1 MSTQLGTP
9 THRRRRLAGLLV
21 LPLLVVVAGCSA
33 AATSTAPAA
42 PGTAAGSATNQVAG
56 GALGAPAGAPGAVT
70 VVPTASGAPNAN
82 PPGIVTSGGGV
93 ASSGVG
99 VVSPGVAVAPGVAAE
114 PGAGSAPSIAY
125 PYPYY
130 AGTPGVAPDNT
141 IVVTGTGRADVK
153 ADLSDQASAQRSAI
167 GAAIA
172 DARAQ
177 ADVVARAAG
186 VTITGV
192 LSVSVSSGGAYAVPM
207 ATGAAGATPGV
218 VQGGAPNIAPVPVPG
233 PIEPTSQQ
241 LFVSVTVAY
250 RIS

>member
-70 VVPTASGAPNAN
+70 VVPTSSGAPNAN
-82 PPGIVTSGGGV
+82 PSGIVTSGGGV

-99 VVSPGVAVAPGVAAE
+99 VVSPGVAVAPGVAT
-114 PGAGSAPSIAY
+114 APSIAY

-130 AGTPGVAPDNT
+130 AGTPGVAPDHT

-207 ATGAAGATPGV
+207 ATGAAGASPGV

>member
-1 MSTQLGTP
+1 MSTLLRNPARG
-9 THRRRRLAGLLV
+9 RRRLAGLLV
-21 LPLLVVVAGCSA
+21 LPLFVLVAGCSA
-33 AATSTAPAA
+33 AATPTAPAA

-56 GALGAPAGAPGAVT
+56 GALGAPAGVPGAVT
-70 VVPTASGAPNAN
+70 GGSAPSGAPDAN
-82 PPGIVTSGGGV
+82 PSGIVTLGGGGASTGAGV
-93 ASSGVG
+93 ASSWT
-99 VVSPGVAVAPGVAAE
+99 GVAAPGVAT
-114 PGAGSAPSIAY
+114 APSIAY
-125 PYPYY
+125 PYYG
-130 AGTPGVAPDNT
+130 GTPGVAPDHT

-153 ADLSDQASAQRSAI
+153 ADLSDQASAQQSAI
-167 GAAIA
+167 AAAIA

-207 ATGAAGATPGV
+207 AAGAAGATPGV

-233 PIEPTSQQ
+233 PIQPTSQQ

>member
-82 PPGIVTSGGGV
+82 PSGIVTSGGGV

-99 VVSPGVAVAPGVAAE
+99 VVSPGVAVAPGVAT
-114 PGAGSAPSIAY
+114 APSIAY
-125 PYPYY
+125 PYYG
-130 AGTPGVAPDNT
+130 GTPGVAPDHT

>member
-70 VVPTASGAPNAN
+70 VVPTSSGAPNAN
-82 PPGIVTSGGGV
+82 PSGIVTSGGGV

-99 VVSPGVAVAPGVAAE
+99 VVSPGVAVAPGVAT
-114 PGAGSAPSIAY
+114 APSIAY

>member
-1 MSTQLGTP
+1 MSAQLQTVAS
-9 THRRRRLAGLLV
+9 RRRRLAGLLFV
-21 LPLLVVVAGCSA
+21 PLLVVVLAGCSTA
-33 AATSTAPAA
+33 AAPAA
-42 PGTAAGSATNQVAG
+42 PGTGSIDTPSRPAS
-56 GALGAPAGAPGAVT
+56 GALGAPGQGPGAVT
-70 VVPTASGAPNAN
+70 VGSAPSGAPDAN
-82 PPGIVTSGGGV
+82 PSGIVTSGGGV

-99 VVSPGVAVAPGVAAE
+99 VVSPGVVGSGVV
-114 PGAGSAPSIAY
+114 GSAPSIAY
-125 PYPYY
+125 PYPFY
-130 AGTPGVAPDNT
+130 AGTPGVAPDHT
-141 IVVTGTGRADVK
+141 IVVTGTGRADVN

-186 VTITGV
+186 VTTTGV
-192 LSVSVSSGGAYAVPM
+192 LSVTVSSGGAYAVPM
-207 ATGAAGATPGV
+207 AAGAAGATPGV

-233 PIEPTSQQ
+233 PIGPTYQQ

>member
-1 MSTQLGTP
+1 MSAQLQTVASG
-9 THRRRRLAGLLV
+9 RRRLAGLLV
-21 LPLLVVVAGCSA
+21 LPLLVVLAGCSTA
-33 AATSTAPAA
+33 AAPAA
-42 PGTAAGSATNQVAG
+42 PGPGSIDTPSRPAS
-56 GALGAPAGAPGAVT
+56 GALGAPGQGPGAVT
-70 VVPTASGAPNAN
+70 VGSAPSGAPDAN
-82 PPGIVTSGGGV
+82 PSGIVTSGGGV

-99 VVSPGVAVAPGVAAE
+99 VVSPGVV
-114 PGAGSAPSIAY
+114 GSAPSIAY
-125 PYPYY
+125 PYPFY
-130 AGTPGVAPDNT
+130 AGTPGVAPDHT
-141 IVVTGTGRADVK
+141 IVVTGTGRADVN

-186 VTITGV
+186 VTTTGV
-192 LSVSVSSGGAYAVPM
+192 LSVTVSSGGAYAVPM
-207 ATGAAGATPGV
+207 AAGAAGATPGV

-233 PIEPTSQQ
+233 PIGPTYQQ

>member
-1 MSTQLGTP
+1 MSAQLQTVASG
-9 THRRRRLAGLLV
+9 RRRLAGLLV
-21 LPLLVVVAGCSA
+21 LPLLVVLAGCSTA
-33 AATSTAPAA
+33 AAPAA
-42 PGTAAGSATNQVAG
+42 PGTGSIDTPSRPAS
-56 GALGAPAGAPGAVT
+56 GALGAPGQGPGAVT
-70 VVPTASGAPNAN
+70 VGSAPSGAPDAN
-82 PPGIVTSGGGV
+82 PSGIVTSGGGV

-99 VVSPGVAVAPGVAAE
+99 VVSPGVVGSGVV
-114 PGAGSAPSIAY
+114 GSAPSIAY
-125 PYPYY
+125 PYPFY
-130 AGTPGVAPDNT
+130 AGTPGVAPENT
-141 IVVTGTGRADVK
+141 IVVTGTGRADVN

-186 VTITGV
+186 VTTTGV
-192 LSVSVSSGGAYAVPM
+192 LSVTVSSGGAYAVPM
-207 ATGAAGATPGV
+207 AAGAAGATPGV

-233 PIEPTSQQ
+233 PIGPTYQQ

>member
-9 THRRRRLAGLLV
+9 TRGRRRLAGLLV

-70 VVPTASGAPNAN
+70 VGPTASGAPNAN
-82 PPGIVTSGGGV
+82 PSGI

-99 VVSPGVAVAPGVAAE
+99 VVTPGVAVAPGVAAG

-125 PYPYY
+125 PYPFY

-153 ADLSDQASAQRSAI
+153 ADHSDQASAQRSAI

-207 ATGAAGATPGV
+207 AVGAAGATPGV

-241 LFVSVTVAY
+241 LLVSVTVAY